1 MEGRTSHWFSMST
14 VFYPSILL
22 VIVLHNA
29 NNDILESQLTIT
41 NHDANNDNLVVQLLS
56 LLVQLLWC
64 EQRQSGVATILA
76 IQFILNANTDIQNY
90 QSQLFAPSM
99 PNMTPTLT
107 SEGPKRSFILILLAI
122 LRIF

>member
-1 MEGRTSHWFSMST
+1 MGRTSHWFSMST
-14 VFYPSILL
+14 VFYPSTLFF
-22 VIVLHNA
+22 IVFHNA
-29 NNDILESQLTIT
+29 NNDILESQHIIT
-41 NHDANNDNLVVQLLS
+41 NHDANTDNLVVQLLS
-56 LLVQLLWC
+56 RLVQLLWC
-64 EQRQSGVATILA
+64 EQRQSGVATTLA
-76 IQFILNANTDIQNY
+76 IQFILNANTDIQSY

>member
-1 MEGRTSHWFSMST
+1 MGRTSHWFSMST

-22 VIVLHNA
+22 VIVLQNA

-64 EQRQSGVATILA
+64 EQRQSGVATTLT